1 MSGNEGV
8 SLTESIFH
16 KLVKLIRH
24 LQHAAFA
31 TDAGHAWRESLIDTV
46 VGQIAA
52 LKPKLIGVKMK
63 LQHVERYKHRGA
75 FQVLTEADV
84 MTMNQELT
92 PIVFMDERDEHA
104 KRFDNLI
111 AE

>member
-1 MSGNEGV
+1 MSRNEGGELDGV
-8 SLTESIFH
+8 DLPLI
-16 KLVKLIRH
+16 KLIRH
-24 LQHAAFA
+24 
-31 TDAGHAWRESLIDTV
+31 
-46 VGQIAA
+46 
-52 LKPKLIGVKMK
+52 

-75 FQVLTEADV
+75 FQVLTETDV

-111 AE
+111 MEKLLSAAFYFFV